1 MNSKSLLIAIAALAL
16 TASGAQ
22 AFSSNAL
29 ITAGLTEEQQAA
41 FEIARELREEGD
53 VTAAR
58 DVLVE
63 AGIDE
68 DTLAKVRTA
77 MHEERHAEREAMKA
91 ALESNDFAAFIAA
104 IADSPLADVIT
115 TEEDFQSFKEAH
127 ELMESGDKDGA
138 KAIFTELGIP
148 EHKVGKGPHGHS
160 RGHRPNGEPPFMD
173 ELTDA
178 QKAAFNVARQA
189 NDRDAMDAILD
200 EAGVVKPTKGDGPKF
215 LKDGRELD

>member
-41 FEIARELREEGD
+41 FEVARELREDGD

-77 MHEERHAEREAMKA
+77 MHEERHAQHEAMKA
-91 ALESNDFAAFIAA
+91 ALASNDFDAFITA

-127 ELMESGDKDGA
+127 ELMKSGDKDGA

-148 EHKVGKGPHGHS
+148 EHKDGKGGHGG
-160 RGHRPNGEPPFMD
+160 RGLHGEPPFMD

-200 EAGVVKPTKGDGPKF
+200 EAGVVKPTKGDVPKF
-215 LKDGRELD
+215 LKDGRELN